1 MKVSEIVKESG
12 VSRSTVFRFLRGENV
27 RAGAKMAIIAA
38 MERLGCVNEFA
49 VNKQMKLEL
58 EISASSDLEQ
68 FSGFTRVVDG
78 IMSAAHEKGI
88 AVSIVRRDAARSSQ
102 VYPNWPH
109 GKLGVIVIGK
119 TLADERAEEA
129 LLLEH
134 HIPHVFVNRMMH
146 NPNTSYVSVDL
157 TEAARE
163 LTQYMIQKGHR
174 RIAISGDCS
183 HLRVDRDKI
192 AGYKQALADAG
203 LPFDASLCLEDVP
216 KEALEKRLTA
226 LFEGEHRPDAYLG
239 ICDTHAMQC
248 IALAERMGYRVPQ
261 DIAVA
266 GMDDVPTSAMFCPSL
281 TTVHIPFYEMG
292 VLAVD
297 ALLKQSSQ
305 NVKSVRTVLAHQV
318 IRRKSC

>member
-27 RAGAKMAIIAA
+27 RATAKMAIIDA

-58 EISASSDLEQ
+58 EISASSGLEQ

-88 AVSIVRRDAARSSQ
+88 TVSIARRDAAKSAQ
-102 VYPNWPH
+102 DYPTWNH

-119 TLADERAEEA
+119 NLADEREEET
-129 LLLEH
+129 LLLAH
-134 HIPHVFVNRMMH
+134 QIPHVFINRMME
-146 NPNTSYVSVDL
+146 NPKTSFVSVDL
-157 TEAARE
+157 TEAACE
-163 LTQYMIQKGHR
+163 LTQHLIQKGCR
-174 RIAISGDCS
+174 RIAITGDS
-183 HLRVDRDKI
+183 AHLRVDRDKI
-192 AGYKQALADAG
+192 AGYKRALEEAG
-203 LPFDASLCLEDVP
+203 IPFNASLCLTDVP
-216 KEALEKRLTA
+216 KCDLERRLGQLLNETV
-226 LFEGEHRPDAYLG
+226 PDAYLG
-239 ICDTHAMQC
+239 ICDTHAMQF
-248 IALAERMGYRVPQ
+248 IGLAERLGYRVPQ

-266 GMDDVPTSAMFCPSL
+266 GMDDVPTSEMFRPSL

-297 ALLKQSSQ
+297 ALLKQTNQ
-305 NVKSVRTVLAHQV
+305 NVKSVRAVLAHHLV
-318 IRRKSC
+318 ERESC